1 MYAIEF
7 TRQAAKDLRNLP
19 KPLLAQIHDKLQ
31 AVAANPHG
39 QHNNAKKLVG
49 QPGFRLRI
57 GDWRVVYELE
67 DDRLVVLVVRIA
79 PRGQVYKR

>member
-1 MYAIEF
+1 MGQF
-7 TRQAAKDLRNLP
+7 SVGVDT
-19 KPLLAQIHDKLQ
+19 
-31 AVAANPHG
+31 NPHG

>member
-1 MYAIEF
+1 MA
-7 TRQAAKDLRNLP
+7 
-19 KPLLAQIHDKLQ
+19 
-31 AVAANPHG
+31 HG
-39 QHNNAKKLVG
+39 QHNNARKRVG